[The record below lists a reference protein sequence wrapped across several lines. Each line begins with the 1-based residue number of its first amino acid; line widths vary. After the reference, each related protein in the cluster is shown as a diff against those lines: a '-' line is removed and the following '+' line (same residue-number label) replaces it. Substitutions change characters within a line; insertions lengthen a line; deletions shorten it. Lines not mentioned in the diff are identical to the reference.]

1 MWSETEGLETEGH
14 EPDCPR
20 RDQLLIARLRMEEAL
35 RLLDEHSVSAAA
47 ASLDLALH
55 QLDRELSAR

>member
-1 MWSETEGLETEGH
+1 MWSRSRTLEGGPIG
-14 EPDCPR
+14 PDCPR
-20 RDQLLIARLRMEEAL
+20 REKLLVARIRMEEAL
-35 RLLDEHSVSAAA
+35 RLLDEHSLSAAA

>member
-1 MWSETEGLETEGH
+1 MWSHDKASETEPGDPL
-14 EPDCPR
+14 CPR
-20 RDQLLIARLRMEEAL
+20 RERLLVARLRMEEAL
-35 RLLDEHSVSAAA
+35 RLLDAHSVSTAA